1 MIIVISNFLG
11 SHDGSVSGNHAYHR
25 SGISSTQHVSGNN
38 QSRIESFEQA
48 IRRAQQNYKNA
59 HIDCF
64 CAGAGDGRRIPP
76 DIPREVVMAAA
87 VPAAVLSAT
96 KNTEVREA
104 MLLGS
109 SLEGGWNPPYGV
121 GDGGTSF
128 GPYQMHE
135 GGALTASGLSP
146 AQAENAVTATK
157 AMMAAYVNGVNSI
170 SASLWKTNPEQ
181 AAEQAA
187 VIAERP
193 AQDYFA
199 TDGTAAVNAHWAN
212 VQAALAGQSGSS
224 GTPNGSGTSSTTTGN
239 STLDSILSFF
249 GVPTLSSFTSGL
261 KSDAERVG
269 LVVFGALLVLVG
281 ILIFALPAAA
291 GAARTAAKTG
301 AAIEGGAAVAG
312 LELGSKAAASK
323 DRQRRQAI
331 ADRSLAI
338 GQQNAN
344 TKAQRE
350 ARLART

>member
-1 MIIVISNFLG
+1 LTIVISNFLG
-11 SHDGSVSGNHAYHR
+11 SPDGSVSGNGHHR
-25 SGISSTQHVSGNN
+25 QGIRRTYDISGSN
-38 QSRIESFEQA
+38 QSRIEAFEHA
-48 IRRAQQNYKNA
+48 IRREDQIYA
-59 HIDCF
+59 HPDTNCF
-64 CAGAGDGRRIPP
+64 CSGNGDGRGIPP
-76 DIPREVVMAAA
+76 AISREKVMAAA

-96 KNTEVREA
+96 KNQEVREA

-121 GDGGTSF
+121 GDQGTSF
-128 GPYQMHE
+128 GPYQMHV
-135 GGALTASGLSP
+135 GGALTALGLSP
-146 AQAENAVTATK
+146 TQAENAVTATK
-157 AMMAAYVNGVNSI
+157 AMLPSYTQAVNSI

-193 AQDYFA
+193 AQDYFSS
-199 TDGTAAVNAHWAN
+199 DGTASVNAHWSN
-212 VQAALAGQSGSS
+212 VQAALKGQSGTAGAPSGGGSS
-224 GTPNGSGTSSTTTGN
+224 GTSTTGN

-291 GAARTAAKTG
+291 GAAKTVAKTG
-301 AAIEGGAAVAG
+301 AAVEGGAAVAG
-312 LELGSKAAASK
+312 LELGSRKAASA
-323 DRQRRQAI
+323 DRQRRQEI
-331 ADRSLAI
+331 ANQSLAI